1 MTLNGFEALFIRLDW
16 TNVFAFWKAIIKF
29 FCHLLYYRALAA
41 ANS

>member
-29 FCHLLYYRALAA
+29 LQSALLQ
-41 ANS
+41 STCTCSS